1 MLIVFEDMIADMLTN
16 IKIYPIV
23 TELFIRGSKLNML
36 LLPSVILLFQKILD

>member
-16 IKIYPIV
+16 IKIYPIE

-36 LLPSVILLFQKILD
+36 LLPNVILLFQKILD